1 MHGETITFLK
11 IEILGFKAG
20 DTDVCTV
27 VDSQDWL

>member
-1 MHGETITFLK
+1 MHGEIITCFK

-20 DTDVCTV
+20 DTDVCAV